1 MVSYPG
7 DWEVTTVDKVADIN
21 TGCRNTQDNKPN
33 GRYKFF
39 VRSPVVE
46 RIDVADYDCEAVL
59 TAGDGNA
66 GKVFHYINGNF
77 QHISA
82 CTS

>member
-1 MVSYPG
+1 MVIYPC

-39 VRSPVVE
+39 VRSPIVE
-46 RIDVADYDCEAVL
+46 RIDVDR
-59 TAGDGNA
+59 
-66 GKVFHYINGNF
+66 
-77 QHISA
+77 
-82 CTS
+82 